1 MKTILLFILFS
12 NLLLAQ
18 SDPVFTIRTYGF
30 PEIEE
35 EYEFNVYKKW
45 NIEHHPVAG
54 CLVSEAFEDS
64 IDKIN
69 QLTYLE
75 LEKKYGS
82 DWRERLNLDLE
93 KAKTDHD
100 HLLSISIIDT
110 IVRENDQFIETIY
123 LYGDLSKMLV
133 SISPKQP
140 FRNTQNN
147 LPKLVNKSS
156 IDTTILYRGYE
167 NTLKLVYTNN
177 QPRVFMMKTQE
188 CSFHLNEHQPLGTF
202 IVRINSPMKTVN
214 ILLTDSLQKI
224 VESNF
229 NVKNLDV
236 PQVYL
241 NNQVDGSILDLSNNN
256 FKWEIRTKTADPI
269 LDEANPLVIETWEIS
284 GSTFKTMKG
293 TGNLLPATVSELIK
307 AQASGSMFSMMC
319 TMRNLQT
326 GILRKKSATFQIP

>member
-1 MKTILLFILFS
+1 MKLIVFFLFFTSLLH
-12 NLLLAQ
+12 AQ

-30 PEIEE
+30 PDIEE
-35 EYEFNVYKKW
+35 EYVLPVYKKW
-45 NIEHHPVAG
+45 NIEYHPVAG
-54 CLVSEAFEDS
+54 CLVSEAFQDS

-133 SISPKQP
+133 SISPKQT

-156 IDTTILYRGYE
+156 IDTTTLYRGYE

-256 FKWEIRTKTADPI
+256 FKWEISIKGDDPVV
-269 LDEANPLVIETWEIS
+269 DQTNPLQIESWEINGLTLKVMNGNGNQLS
-284 GSTFKTMKG
+284 AEAINQIKTQPTGSSISF
-293 TGNLLPATVSELIK
+293 
-307 AQASGSMFSMMC
+307 MC
-319 TMRNLQT
+319 TVRSISD
-326 GILRKKSATFQIP
+326 GVLRKKSANFQIP

>member
-1 MKTILLFILFS
+1 MKTILLFILFT
-12 NLLLAQ
+12 NLLHAQ
-18 SDPVFTIRTYGF
+18 SDTVFTILTYGF

-45 NIEHHPVAG
+45 NIEYHPVAG

-167 NTLKLVYTNN
+167 NQFELVYTDN
-177 QPRVFMMKTQE
+177 QPHVFMMKTQE
-188 CSFHLNEHQPLGTF
+188 CSFHLNEHQPIGTF

-256 FKWEIRTKTADPI
+256 FKWEISIKGDDPVV
-269 LDEANPLVIETWEIS
+269 DQTNPLQIESWEINGLTLKVMNGNGNQLS
-284 GSTFKTMKG
+284 AEAINQIKTQPTGSSISF
-293 TGNLLPATVSELIK
+293 
-307 AQASGSMFSMMC
+307 MC
-319 TMRNLQT
+319 TVRSISD
-326 GILRKKSATFQIP
+326 GVLRKKSANFQIP

>member
-1 MKTILLFILFS
+1 MKTTLLFLLFS
-12 NLLLAQ
+12 SFLHAQ
-18 SDPVFTIRTYGF
+18 SDTVFTIRTYGF

-45 NIEHHPVAG
+45 KIEHLPVAG
-54 CLVSEAFEDS
+54 CVVNEAFEDS
-64 IDKIN
+64 IQLIN
-69 QLTYLE
+69 KVTFEQIEKTY
-75 LEKKYGS
+75 GT
-82 DWRERLNLDLE
+82 DWRKRLNLDLE

-133 SISPKQP
+133 SISPKHP

-156 IDTTILYRGYE
+156 IDTTIFYRGYE

-256 FKWEIRTKTADPI
+256 FKWEISIKRDDPVV
-269 LDEANPLVIETWEIS
+269 DQTNPLQIESWEINGLTLKVMNGNGNQLS
-284 GSTFKTMKG
+284 AEAINQIKTQPTGSSISF
-293 TGNLLPATVSELIK
+293 
-307 AQASGSMFSMMC
+307 MC
-319 TMRNLQT
+319 TVRSISD
-326 GILRKKSATFQIP
+326 GVLRKKSATFLIP